1 MGPFKKKCQQLN
13 GIFHLIHFCQFYS
26 TTSLVLF
33 IKSKKLQNERKE
45 VSLYIWLFQPIT
57 LYQSRQKITSLD
69 TTEFL
74 GTHVCINKPHWQ
86 SSGMK
91 IFLCKYFRCTDRL
104 FLGFVILVA
113 RCNVIRALWEIKK
126 KRLYGRICVRDITF
140 LTIRPP
146 FYVIFSYFIPS
157 SQVTYLLNGLIKLH
171 NIATGGVLYDDNHK

>member
-1 MGPFKKKCQQLN
+1 MVFFTSFTFVNFTLPLPLCYSLKVRNYRMREKKFLCIY
-13 GIFHLIHFCQFYS
+13 GCF
-26 TTSLVLF
+26 SLSRY
-33 IKSKKLQNERKE
+33 IKAGR
-45 VSLYIWLFQPIT
+45 
-57 LYQSRQKITSLD
+57 ITSLD

-113 RCNVIRALWEIKK
+113 RCNVIRALWEIKE

-157 SQVTYLLNGLIKLH
+157 SQVTYLLNGPHK
-171 NIATGGVLYDDNHK
+171 AT